1 MKRTYQPSNLVRKRR
16 HGFRS
21 RMATKTGRQ
30 LIARRR
36 AKGRKTLSTQNILM
50 VKLESLKKSY
60 QFRKALKE
68 KKAHSDFFSIF
79 ATKNFYK
86 PKYKSN
92 LLISFVMKKKI
103 GNAVKRNKIRRK
115 LKAIV
120 QKLLK
125 KRGAISK
132 DYTYIVFGKSNTY
145 TQKQTVLMPLM
156 EKCFNKIKDK

>member
-1 MKRTYQPSNLVRKRR
+1 
-16 HGFRS
+16 
-21 RMATKTGRQ
+21 
-30 LIARRR
+30 
-36 AKGRKTLSTQNILM
+36 M
-50 VKLESLKKSY
+50 VKLESLKKSF
-60 QFRKALKE
+60 QFKKTLKE
-68 KKAHSDFFSIF
+68 KKVHSDYFSIF

-86 PKYKSN
+86 PKVKSS

-132 DYTYIVFGKSNTY
+132 DYTYIVFGKSNAY
-145 TQKQTVLMPLM
+145 AQKQNVLLPLM
-156 EKCFNKIKDK
+156 EKSFSRLKTK

>member
-1 MKRTYQPSNLVRKRR
+1 
-16 HGFRS
+16 
-21 RMATKTGRQ
+21 
-30 LIARRR
+30 
-36 AKGRKTLSTQNILM
+36 M
-50 VKLESLKKSY
+50 VKLESLKKSN

-68 KKAHSDFFSIF
+68 KKVHTDFFSIF
-79 ATKNFYK
+79 ATKNFFDAK
-86 PKYKSN
+86 HKAN

-132 DYTYIVFGKSNTY
+132 DYTYIVFGKSNAY
-145 TQKQTVLMPLM
+145 KQKQKILIPLM
-156 EKCFNKIKDK
+156 EKSFNKIKIK